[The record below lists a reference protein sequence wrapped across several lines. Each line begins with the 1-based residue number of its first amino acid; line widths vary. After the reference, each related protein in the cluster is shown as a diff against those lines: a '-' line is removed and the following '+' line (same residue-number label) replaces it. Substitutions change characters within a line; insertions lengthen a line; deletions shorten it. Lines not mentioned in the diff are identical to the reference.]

1 MAEWEQASLSGLGPV
16 AGADDASLISE
27 QLVVPAGG
35 GSSPARIGM
44 KELAAG
50 GSSGGAIIVLA
61 NIFIPNSTAQDS
73 FASARPNGYVMLTPM
88 YQWFGGELS
97 AYYKDWKSERKR
109 LKLLRQARTAL
120 EEARRQNSTIE
131 CDSNAT
137 SEHKSKAHDTLQRI
151 ESKVLEL
158 NVKVILVLE

>member
-61 NIFIPNSTAQDS
+61 NIFIPNQQVRIA
-73 FASARPNGYVMLTPM
+73 L
-88 YQWFGGELS
+88 
-97 AYYKDWKSERKR
+97 
-109 LKLLRQARTAL
+109 QALAPTV
-120 EEARRQNSTIE
+120 
-131 CDSNAT
+131 
-137 SEHKSKAHDTLQRI
+137 TLC
-151 ESKVLEL
+151 
-158 NVKVILVLE
+158 